1 MPNAYQKRLAHKQAL
16 QHERVVVERE
26 ERWLEAIKHCN
37 RYEAAYL
44 ALHGRTVNVLYVKG
58 WYLVHNR
65 RYRQA
70 VLDGMSIHLEV
81 FKHMQ
86 DNPQPETADD

>member
-44 ALHGRTVNVLYVKG
+44 ALHGRIVNVLYVKG

-70 VLDGMSIHLEV
+70 TLIDMAAHLEASR
-81 FKHMQ
+81 HAQ
-86 DNPQPETADD
+86 DNPQPDESDE